1 MNKKTIITVLLAVV
15 AMAGHGQEKKYR
27 LEGDLGMPDYSGPVY
42 VIDLLTND
50 TVTSAQVDK
59 GILQPVEG
67 TISDILICRIVARD
81 ESFQRYT
88 LYIDEG
94 TTLLDGVDE
103 DGELYQSGTPISNDL
118 NRFNHAITE
127 NAKKQ
132 IDATTEA
139 VADSLIYDM
148 VSRHADDVLGIKI
161 LTGMAVVSLP
171 PDKWIELYG
180 KINPRFMGNARLA
193 DYMAETK
200 AKMELCSQTWVGK
213 MFVDFAIE
221 HKGKNYRFSDY
232 VGRGQYVLADFWAS
246 WCRPCRKQM
255 PEMIAI
261 YEQYHEKGLTVL
273 GVAVRDQEE
282 KTEQTIRNLG
292 IPYPQ
297 IINAQDIPSKLYGI
311 DAIPHTILF
320 APDGT
325 IIARNIYGEELKA
338 KLKEIFPDNK

>member
-1 MNKKTIITVLLAVV
+1 
-15 AMAGHGQEKKYR
+15 
-27 LEGDLGMPDYSGPVY
+27 
-42 VIDLLTND
+42 
-50 TVTSAQVDK
+50 
-59 GILQPVEG
+59 
-67 TISDILICRIVARD
+67 
-81 ESFQRYT
+81 
-88 LYIDEG
+88 
-94 TTLLDGVDE
+94 
-103 DGELYQSGTPISNDL
+103 
-118 NRFNHAITE
+118 
-127 NAKKQ
+127 
-132 IDATTEA
+132 
-139 VADSLIYDM
+139 
-148 VSRHADDVLGIKI
+148 
-161 LTGMAVVSLP
+161 MAVVSLP